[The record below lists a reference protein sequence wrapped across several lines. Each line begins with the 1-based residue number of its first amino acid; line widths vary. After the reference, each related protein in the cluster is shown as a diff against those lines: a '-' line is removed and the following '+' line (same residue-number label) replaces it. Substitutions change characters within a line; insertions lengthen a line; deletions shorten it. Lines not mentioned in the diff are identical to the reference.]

1 MSQGLSISRIVKVDI
16 VMSPLAAGTR
26 DFGALLLV
34 GSSPV
39 IDVNERIREYSGID
53 DVAND
58 FGTTAPEYR
67 AAVLFFSQSPQ
78 PNQLFIGRWAQT
90 ATAGLLR
97 GAVLNPAQQA
107 LTNVDAIDDGAFK
120 ISVDGV
126 EQSVTG
132 LDFTAVT
139 NLNGVASEINSVLT
153 GAEIAWDGVN
163 SRFVVTS
170 DTTGATSAL
179 GWATPPTAGTDVS
192 ALLGLTQAQSAVPV
206 PGIAAETY
214 LAAVQEMADM
224 SNDWYGLQA
233 AAEGITD
240 DSYMEVAAYI
250 EASSPSRIQGITTQS
265 TAVLD
270 ATVTTDIASRLK
282 AAKYKRT
289 FCQYSSS
296 SPYASASMYGRAFTV
311 NFLGNRTTIT
321 LKFKQEPGV
330 TAETLTTTQVNA
342 LEGKNCNVFVNYDN
356 DTAIIEQGVMANG
369 YFFDEVHGT
378 DWFQN
383 YLQTALYNR
392 LYTSTTKIPQTDAG
406 VNDLLTA
413 AAAAA
418 DQTVANGLVAPGVWN
433 ADGFG
438 NLSRGDTL
446 SSGYYLY
453 APPVATQSQADREA
467 RKAPVI
473 QGAFKLAGAIHSVD
487 VIANFNR

>member
-1 MSQGLSISRIVKVDI
+1 
-16 VMSPLAAGTR
+16 MSPLAAGTR

-39 IDVNERIREYSGID
+39 IDVNERIREYEGID

-58 FGTTAPEYR
+58 FGTTAPEYL
-67 AAVLFFSQSPQ
+67 AAALFFSQSPQ
-78 PNQLFIGRWAQT
+78 PDQLFIGRWAAT
-90 ATAGLLR
+90 ATSGLLR
-97 GAVLNPAQQA
+97 GAVLNPTQQA
-107 LTNVDAIDDGAFK
+107 LSNFDDIADGAFK

-132 LDFTAVT
+132 LDFTAAT

-170 DTTGATSAL
+170 DTTGATSVL
-179 GWATPPTAGTDVS
+179 GWAIAPTAGTDVS
-192 ALLGLTQAQSAVPV
+192 ALLGLTQAQTAVPV

-214 LAAVQEMADM
+214 LAAVQKMGDM

-250 EASSPSRIQGITTQS
+250 EAASPSRIQGITTQS

-270 ATVTTDIASRLK
+270 ATVTSDLPSRLK
-282 AAKYKRT
+282 AAQFKRT

-296 SPYASASMYGRAFTV
+296 SPYASASLYGRAFTV
-311 NFLGNRTTIT
+311 NFLGNKTTIT

-330 TAETLTTTQVNA
+330 TAETLTTTQANA

-406 VNDLLTA
+406 VNDLLTT

-418 DQTVANGLVAPGVWN
+418 DQAVTNGWWR
-433 ADGFG
+433 
-438 NLSRGDTL
+438 RGYGTRTG
-446 SSGYYLY
+446 SG
-453 APPVATQSQADREA
+453 
-467 RKAPVI
+467 I
-473 QGAFKLAGAIHSVD
+473 
-487 VIANFNR
+487 

>member
-1 MSQGLSISRIVKVDI
+1 MSKGLSISRIVSVDI
-16 VMSPLAAGTR
+16 VLSPLAAGTR
-26 DFGALLLV
+26 DFGALLIA

-39 IDVNERIREYSGID
+39 IDINERIREYEGID

-58 FGTTAPEYR
+58 FGTTAPEYL
-67 AAVLFFSQSPQ
+67 AAALFFAQSPQ

-97 GAVLNPAQQA
+97 GAILNPTQQA
-107 LTNVDAIDDGAFK
+107 LSNFTGIDDGAFK
-120 ISVDGV
+120 ITVDGADKTV
-126 EQSVTG
+126 SG
-132 LDFTAVT
+132 LDFSEAT
-139 NLNGVASEINSVLT
+139 NLNGVASEINSALT
-153 GAEIAWDGVN
+153 GATVAWDGVN

-170 DTTGATSAL
+170 ATTGATSAV
-179 GWATPPTAGTDVS
+179 GWATAPTTGTDVS

-206 PGIAAETY
+206 AGIAAETY
-214 LAAVQEMADM
+214 LGAVQKLADM
-224 SNDWYGLQA
+224 SNDWYGLLA
-233 AAEGITD
+233 AATGISD
-240 DSYMEVAAYI
+240 DQHLEVAAYI
-250 EASSPSRIQGITTQS
+250 EAASPTRIYGVTTQS

-270 ATVTTDIASRLK
+270 QTITTDIASRLQ

-289 FCQYSSS
+289 FSQYSSS
-296 SPYASASMYGRAFTV
+296 SQYAAVSMYGRAFTV
-311 NFLGNRTTIT
+311 NFLGNKTTIT

-330 TAETLTTTQVNA
+330 TAETLTTTQASA

-406 VNDLLTA
+406 VNDLLTVA
-413 AAAAA
+413 AQAS
-418 DQTVANGLVAPGVWN
+418 DQAVTNGLVAPGVWN

-438 NLSRGDTL
+438 NLSTGDTL
-446 SSGYYLY
+446 SAGYYLY
-453 APPVATQSQADREA
+453 APPVSTQSQADREA

-473 QGAFKLAGAIHSVD
+473 QGAFKFAGAIHSVD

>member
-1 MSQGLSISRIVKVDI
+1 MSKGLSISRIVSVDI
-16 VMSPLAAGTR
+16 VLSPLAAGTR
-26 DFGALLLV
+26 DFGALLIA

-39 IDVNERIREYSGID
+39 IDINERIREYEGID

-58 FGTTAPEYR
+58 FGTTAPEYL
-67 AAVLFFSQSPQ
+67 AAALFFAQSPQ

-97 GAVLNPAQQA
+97 GAILNPTQQA
-107 LTNVDAIDDGAFK
+107 LSNFTGIDDGAFK
-120 ISVDGV
+120 ITVDGADKTV
-126 EQSVTG
+126 SG
-132 LDFTAVT
+132 LDFSEAT

-153 GAEIAWDGVN
+153 GATVAWDGVN

-170 DTTGATSAL
+170 STTGATSAV
-179 GWATPPTAGTDVS
+179 GWATAPTTGTDVS

-206 PGIAAETY
+206 AGIAAETY
-214 LAAVQEMADM
+214 LSAVQKLADM
-224 SNDWYGLQA
+224 SNDWYGLLA
-233 AAEGITD
+233 AATGITD
-240 DSYMEVAAYI
+240 DAHMEVAAYI
-250 EASSPSRIQGITTQS
+250 EAASPTRIYGVTTQS

-270 ATVTTDIASRLK
+270 QTITTDIASRLQ

-289 FCQYSSS
+289 FSQYSAS
-296 SPYASASMYGRAFTV
+296 SPYAAASMYGRAFTV
-311 NFLGNRTTIT
+311 NFLGNKTTIT

-330 TAETLTTTQVNA
+330 TAETLTTTQANA

-406 VNDLLTA
+406 VNDLLTVA
-413 AAAAA
+413 AQAS
-418 DQTVANGLVAPGVWN
+418 DQAVTNGLVAPGVWN

-438 NLSRGDTL
+438 NLSTGDTL
-446 SSGYYLY
+446 SAGYYLY
-453 APPVATQSQADREA
+453 APPVSTQSQADREA

-473 QGAFKLAGAIHSVD
+473 QGAFKFAGAIHSVD